1 MRKETKQNGDI
12 LGKTQYSPTTDVE
25 IVVNLQWRYH
35 GEIETLWGDHGDTAR
50 LHYGHLNG
58 SILGSWG
65 SPPKRGKSLKTW
77 RKFWGRTSSNGGFLF
92 FEVTFPGPCRAHKV
106 WPWLEIHHL
115 KKSLSPNSCTL
126 LEFCG
131 ILFKDPY
138 FLWSCRK
145 IHSHQKNVVIVFV
158 ISSSS
163 SSLSSSSLSSH
174 HHHHRRRRRHH
185 RHPHPHPHH
194 HHHQPAFNHH
204 SRIIQPPVNCQV
216 TICINM

>member
-131 ILFKDPY
+131 ILFKGPV
-138 FLWSCRK
+138 LSMEL
-145 IHSHQKNVVIVFV
+145 QKKSIPTKKM
-158 ISSSS
+158 SS
-163 SSLSSSSLSSH
+163 SSLSS
-174 HHHHRRRRRHH
+174 RHH
-185 RHPHPHPHH
+185 RHHCRHRHCH
-194 HHHQPAFNHH
+194 LIIIIVVVVVIIVILILILILIIIIINQHSTIIHASFNHQ
-204 SRIIQPPVNCQV
+204 SIAK
-216 TICINM
+216 